1 MSEWEAGEGEHWAA
15 NAEHYT
21 RMLGT
26 FGDEL
31 LDAAALRP
39 GELVLDI
46 GCGCGDVSLAAA
58 KAVTG
63 TGTVL
68 GVDLSPAMLGVARH
82 RAEEAGLTQAT
93 FVQGDASRFRTDDAM
108 DAALSRF
115 GVMFFD
121 DPVAAF
127 ANIRASLRP
136 GGRLVFVCWRTL
148 FDNEWM
154 MVPGAVVAEVL
165 PLPAGG
171 EPNAPGPFALA
182 DIDRTTGLLSDA
194 GFRDPAGV
202 SVAGNVWLGRDATEA
217 AAFLRTS
224 GLGRAVFEGADPAL
238 VEKAVGRV
246 TEVLADHQ
254 LAGGVELGGAAW
266 VVTATA

>member
-1 MSEWEAGEGEHWAA
+1 MSEWEASEGEHWAA
-15 NAEHYT
+15 NAERYT
-21 RMLGT
+21 RMLAA
-26 FGDEL
+26 FGDLL
-31 LDAAALRP
+31 LDAAALET
-39 GELVLDI
+39 GERVFDI
-46 GCGCGDVSLAAA
+46 GCGCGDVSLAGA
-58 KAVTG
+58 KVVTSS
-63 TGTVL
+63 GTVL
-68 GVDLSPAMLGVARH
+68 GVDLSPAMLGVARR
-82 RAEEAGLTQAT
+82 RAEEAGLTQTT
-93 FVQGDASRFRTDDAM
+93 FVQADASKFRADAAM

-121 DPVAAF
+121 DPVTAF

-148 FDNEWM
+148 LDNDWM

-171 EPNAPGPFALA
+171 EPTAPGPFALA

-202 SVAGNVWLGRDATEA
+202 AVTGNVWLGRDAPDA

-238 VEKAVGRV
+238 VERAVGRV